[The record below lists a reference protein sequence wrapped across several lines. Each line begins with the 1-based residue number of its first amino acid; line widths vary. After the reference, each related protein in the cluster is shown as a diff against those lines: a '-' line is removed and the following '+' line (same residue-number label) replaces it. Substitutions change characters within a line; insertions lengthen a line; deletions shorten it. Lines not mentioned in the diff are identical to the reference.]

1 MSVLIETTIGDVV
14 VELDCKSFQIESYN
28 FLKLCKSN
36 VYQYQCLYNIHKDR
50 LVEFGNPL
58 VGFEDRKELRVHNTS
73 IEGVLRS
80 HHLDE
85 IRPELIKTTK
95 DPADQDNG
103 FLQVRKGRL
112 GMKISRQPNGSL
124 TLIGSQALLTLNDD
138 REEFQD
144 IIFFGTVLQ
153 DSIKTLDFINA
164 MAVDSTRR
172 PLVDVRIRKMHV
184 IHDPFPDPPNLHT
197 LNITVPSKDVR
208 LPEDV
213 IKTFHL
219 DPEKQEIH
227 SYIRRKELSLEIMGD
242 VPGVGIKPSERVLFI
257 CRLNPSTKAKDIA
270 TIFHRF
276 GEVHSVEI
284 VRDKE
289 SGRSLCYG
297 FIEFNDRKAC
307 ESAYKNMNGVLIDD
321 KRIKVDFSQSLSRN
335 QRR

>member
-14 VELDCKSFQIESYN
+14 VDLDCKSFQIESYN

-36 VYQYQCLYNIHKDR
+36 VYQYQCLYNIHKGR

-58 VGFEDRKELRVHNTS
+58 VGFEDRRELRVHNTS

-80 HHLDE
+80 HHNDE
-85 IRPELIKTTK
+85 IPELIKTTI
-95 DPADQDNG
+95 DPADPDNG
-103 FLQVRKGRL
+103 SLQVRKGRL
-112 GMKISRQPNGSL
+112 GMKISRQPNRSL
-124 TLIGSQALLTLNDD
+124 TLIGSQAFLTLNDD
-138 REEFQD
+138 KEEFQD
-144 IIFFGTVLQ
+144 IIFFGNVLQ
-153 DSIKTLDFINA
+153 DSFKTLDFINA

-184 IHDPFPDPPNLHT
+184 IHDPFPDPPNFHT

-208 LPEDV
+208 LPENL
-213 IKTFHL
+213 IKTFLL

-227 SYIRRKELSLEIMGD
+227 SYIRRKELSLEVMGD

-270 TIFHRF
+270 TIFRRF

-297 FIEFNDRKAC
+297 FIEFDDRKAC
-307 ESAYKNMNGVLIDD
+307 ESAYKSMNGVLIDD